1 MKAINIKTEL
11 EKVSIIIES
20 IDESINDRLNKGEY
34 ASDDFKQN
42 QRISNALL
50 RVLQAVELLKHEI

>member
-20 IDESINDRLNKGEY
+20 IDEAINDRLNKGEY
-34 ASDDFKQN
+34 ASDDYKQN
-42 QRISNALL
+42 QRISNALF
-50 RVLQAVELLKHEI
+50 RVIQAIELLNYEI